1 MKKYLAEVGIRK
13 LITLILAELDKKQD
27 KMDEITAEEV
37 HAMWEATAVPEMGL
51 G

>member
-1 MKKYLAEVGIRK
+1 MKKYLAEVGIKK

-37 HAMWEATAVPEMGL
+37 HTMWEATAAPGVAVG
-51 G
+51 